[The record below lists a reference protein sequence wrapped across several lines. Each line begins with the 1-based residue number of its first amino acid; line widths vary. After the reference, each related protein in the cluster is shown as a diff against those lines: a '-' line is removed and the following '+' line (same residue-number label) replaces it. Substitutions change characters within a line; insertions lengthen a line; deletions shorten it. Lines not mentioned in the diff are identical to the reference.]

1 MLPSTIFCVELREEE
16 LMDNIATY
24 VGKKINELR
33 SERGISQEKLAKDI
47 DVVPNTISR
56 WENASNKPKLTE
68 LDRLANYFDVHI
80 SYFFPPS
87 PITASEVLTR
97 SAKGLDKDDLQEVQ
111 RFISFIKA
119 GKQLKKK

>member
-1 MLPSTIFCVELREEE
+1 
-16 LMDNIATY
+16 MDIAKY

-47 DVVPNTISR
+47 SVVPNTISR

-87 PITASEVLTR
+87 SETASEVLTR
-97 SAKGLDKDDLQEVQ
+97 SAKGLDKDDLNEVE

>member
-1 MLPSTIFCVELREEE
+1 
-16 LMDNIATY
+16 MDIAAY

-33 SERGISQEKLAKDI
+33 TESKLSQEQLAKDI

-68 LDRLANYFDVHI
+68 LDRLAIYFNVHI
-80 SYFFPPS
+80 SYFFPPT
-87 PITASEVLTR
+87 PATAGDVLTR
-97 SAKGLDKDDLQEVQ
+97 SAKGLDQNDLKEVE

-119 GKQLKKK
+119 EKQLKKK